1 MTSAP
6 TPDQLLFDDD
16 ALPLPLLGEPLAPWL
31 AHDGLQAAGGRGYLA
46 TWRLHG
52 ARLCLVAIAPA
63 QDGAHWRRERDGRR
77 VEMSLA
83 ALHGSERPLWAE
95 WFSGRLRCPGLPCLR
110 YSDYGIPQAA
120 QHDLVIDVAAG
131 RARRIG
137 FEAAPAHEPVAAE
150 ASPAEARPAPPA
162 AGRPW
167 TLPAWRPVLRRW
179 HLLPHRPAH

>member
-6 TPDQLLFDDD
+6 IPDQLLFDDE
-16 ALPLPLLGEPLAPWL
+16 ALPLLGEPLSPWL
-31 AHDGLQAAGGRGYLA
+31 AHEGLQAVGGQGHVA

-52 ARLCLVAIAPA
+52 ERLCLIAIAPA
-63 QDGAHWRRERDGRR
+63 LDGAHWRRDRDERR
-77 VEMSLA
+77 VEMSLV

-110 YSDYGIPQAA
+110 YSEYGIPQAA

-137 FEAAPAHEPVAAE
+137 FEAAPVHEL
-150 ASPAEARPAPPA
+150 SHPAEATPDEDGLAPPA
-162 AGRPW
+162 ARRPW
-167 TLPAWRPVLRRW
+167 SLPAWRPALRRW